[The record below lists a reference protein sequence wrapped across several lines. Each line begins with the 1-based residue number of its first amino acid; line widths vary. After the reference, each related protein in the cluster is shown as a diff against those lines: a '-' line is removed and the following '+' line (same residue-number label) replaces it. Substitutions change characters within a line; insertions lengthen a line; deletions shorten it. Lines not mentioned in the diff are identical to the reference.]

1 MRQLSPQDAT
11 MLYVEAP
18 GTPNHVTGLCIYD
31 QASAPEPVTFT
42 GILRAIE
49 RRLHL
54 ARVFRERLVRLPF
67 DLDHPYWIEDPGF
80 DLEFHV
86 RHLRL
91 PLPGD
96 WRQLCIQVARLHAR
110 PLDLNRPPWELYVIE
125 GLDDVEGIPAGSFA
139 LVSKVHHSAI
149 DGAAGVEL
157 VNAIHDLTPDASP
170 PEPDSTWQPDP
181 EPSTLGLL
189 GRAAWNGVQRPVD
202 LITTVGRSAPIF
214 ARLPFHVRSGRYSL
228 PAVRVPKTRFNGPLS
243 PHRVIEARSFPLDT
257 LRTIKAAVPGATI
270 NDIGL
275 AIVSGALRRYLL
287 QKDELPDTTLSATC
301 PVSLRSRQAAS
312 TISGNDIALMTVPL
326 HTGIEDPLRRAAAIC
341 GATAN
346 SKERKRAIGART
358 LLQYSELLPGALIG
372 LAARAQAGLARRA
385 NNALLA
391 NTTVTNVPASPVPL
405 YFCGARMVATYG
417 LGPVLPGI
425 GLLHLIC
432 SYCGILSFTVT
443 ADRDTLP
450 DPARYAECI
459 QQSADELLA
468 ASRAGRPS
476 RRRPS
481 PGPRD
486 RDRAGRR
493 VTRTVSDSRTR
504 RPIPIPN

>member
-1 MRQLSPQDAT
+1 MRQLSAQDAT
-11 MLYVEAP
+11 MLYAESP
-18 GTPNHVTGLCIYD
+18 GAPNHVTGLCIYD
-31 QASAPEPVTFT
+31 PTSAPEPVTFT
-42 GILRAIE
+42 GILRAVE

-67 DLDHPYWIEDPGF
+67 DLDHPYWIEDAGF

-110 PLDLNRPPWELYVIE
+110 PLDLTRPPWELYVIE
-125 GLDDVEGIPAGSFA
+125 GLDDVAGVPAGSFA
-139 LVSKVHHSAI
+139 LVAKVHHSAI

-157 VNAIHDLTPDASP
+157 VTAIHDLAPDAPP
-170 PEPDSTWQPDP
+170 PEPPSTWQPDP
-181 EPSTLGLL
+181 VPSASELL
-189 GRAAWNGVQRPVD
+189 GRAAWHGVQRPVH
-202 LITTVGRSAPIF
+202 LLTTVRRSAPIF

-228 PAVRVPKTRFNGPLS
+228 PPVRVPKTRFNGPLS
-243 PHRVIEARSFPLDT
+243 PHRVIDARSFPLNT

-270 NDIGL
+270 NDVGL

-287 QKDELPDTTLSATC
+287 HVEELPDTTLSATC
-301 PVSLRSRQAAS
+301 PMSLRARRAAS
-312 TISGNDIALMTVPL
+312 MISGNDIALMTVPL
-326 HTGIEDPLRRAAAIC
+326 HTEIEDPLQRAAAIC
-341 GATAN
+341 EATAN

-358 LLQYSELLPGALIG
+358 LLEYAELLPGALIG
-372 LAARAQAGLARRA
+372 LAVRAQAEMARWA
-385 NNALLA
+385 GNALLA

-432 SYCGILSFTVT
+432 SYCGVLSFTVT

-459 QQSADELLA
+459 EQSGVELLA
-468 ASRAGRPS
+468 ASRALV
-476 RRRPS
+476 
-481 PGPRD
+481 
-486 RDRAGRR
+486 A
-493 VTRTVSDSRTR
+493 
-504 RPIPIPN
+504 